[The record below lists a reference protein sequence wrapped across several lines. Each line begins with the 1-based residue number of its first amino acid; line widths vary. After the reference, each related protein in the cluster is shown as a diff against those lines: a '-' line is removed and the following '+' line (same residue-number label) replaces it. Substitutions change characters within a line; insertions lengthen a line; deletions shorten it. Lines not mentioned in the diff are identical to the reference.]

1 MKYLSKQ
8 QILESLSKLA
18 VFNQFFGLTF
28 LAAKR
33 SRLPIG
39 KVSDLSL
46 DSLNDKL
53 LKEYYRPDPRSKYY
67 FRVFRY
73 NYADKHWLRPDYA
86 GKGLQKLNTTSFKD
100 AFIHNKKTKSWGWK
114 PDYVDFLSKFL
125 PQQERVPA
133 FHLAVW
139 LFRDMAWDDTSVRRD
154 VVKHFVEEF
163 SITKDEGKTL
173 FSTTIES
180 SLDEEEAF
188 QPIPVNWRDI
198 DAEFSPPPDIE
209 PEKGGILTYL
219 ETSGIGPVSPLRFDP
234 GNRLNIITG
243 DNGLGKTFLLEAAW
257 WALTGKWAG
266 RPAYPNRL
274 KNAPLSAQIK
284 FQISGVR
291 AGKPQTIY
299 YSPAENRWP
308 EPSNR
313 ATISGLIVY
322 ARVDGSF
329 ALWDPAGSSASPD
342 GESILV
348 FNRDEIW
355 NGKPGRMEGLVR
367 DWTKWQDKPSK
378 YPFDIFKKVLARL
391 SPPEIGILLPGDPV
405 RIPLDP
411 REIPTIKHNYGDVPI
426 LFESAGVRRVI
437 TLAYLMV
444 WTWNEHKIFS
454 EQSNRPLENRMVVL
468 VDELEAHLHP
478 RWQRSILPALL
489 GVSTDLSSELELQ
502 LIVSTHSPL
511 VLASA
516 ESVFDESLDKLF
528 HLETSQNGKVL
539 FSQVPFVRYG
549 PVDSWLTSGVF
560 HLSQARSREAE
571 TVINRAIAL
580 QKEKKPS
587 EAEVRKV
594 HDLLQDTLPAEDAF
608 WPRWIFFARKYGVNL

>member
-284 FQISGVR
+284 FQSSGVR

-411 REIPTIKHNYGDVPI
+411 KDGRQVGADDDAPHRSV
-426 LFESAGVRRVI
+426 SA
-437 TLAYLMV
+437 
-444 WTWNEHKIFS
+444 
-454 EQSNRPLENRMVVL
+454 
-468 VDELEAHLHP
+468 
-478 RWQRSILPALL
+478 L
-489 GVSTDLSSELELQ
+489 GAVGC
-502 LIVSTHSPL
+502 
-511 VLASA
+511 
-516 ESVFDESLDKLF
+516 F
-528 HLETSQNGKVL
+528 
-539 FSQVPFVRYG
+539 
-549 PVDSWLTSGVF
+549 TSGQVRPYNNTIRDR
-560 HLSQARSREAE
+560 HLKS
-571 TVINRAIAL
+571 V
-580 QKEKKPS
+580 KP
-587 EAEVRKV
+587 
-594 HDLLQDTLPAEDAF
+594 
-608 WPRWIFFARKYGVNL
+608 

>member
-1 MKYLSKQ
+1 MKYLSKH
-8 QILESLSKLA
+8 QILESLSRLA
-18 VFNQFFGLTF
+18 IFNQFFGLTF

-33 SRLPIG
+33 SRFPIG
-39 KVSDLSL
+39 KVIDVSL

-53 LKEYYRPDPRSKYY
+53 LKEYYRPDPRSKFY
-67 FRVFRY
+67 FRVFRF
-73 NYADKHWLRPDYA
+73 NYADKYWLRQDYA
-86 GKGLQKLNTTSFKD
+86 GKGLQKLNTTTFKD
-100 AFIHNKKTKSWGWK
+100 AFIHDKKKKSWGWK
-114 PDYVDFLSKFL
+114 PNYVEFLSKFL
-125 PQQERVPA
+125 PQHDKVPA
-133 FHLAVW
+133 FDLAVW
-139 LFRDMAWDDTSVRRD
+139 LFRDKAWDDKSVRAD
-154 VVKHFVEEF
+154 VVSHFFEEF
-163 SITKDEGKTL
+163 DITSEERKKL
-173 FSTTIES
+173 FKKEIES
-180 SLDEEEAF
+180 SLDEKESF

-198 DAEFSPPPDIE
+198 ESEFTPPPDIE

-219 ETSGIGPVSPLRFDP
+219 EISGIGPVSPLLFDP

-243 DNGLGKTFLLEAAW
+243 DNGLGKTFLLEVAW

-266 RPAYPNRL
+266 RPAYPNRIGQTFQ
-274 KNAPLSAQIK
+274 KAQIK

-291 AGKPQTIY
+291 AGKPQTIL
-299 YSPAENRWP
+299 YSLNENRWP
-308 EPSNR
+308 EPLNR

-329 ALWDPAGSSASPD
+329 ALWDPAGSSATPG

-378 YPFDIFKKVLARL
+378 YPFEIFKKVLARL
-391 SPPEIGILLPGDPV
+391 SPPEMGILLPGDPI
-405 RIPLDP
+405 RLPLDP

-426 LFESAGVRRVI
+426 LFESAGIRRII

-454 EQSNRPLENRMVVL
+454 EQANRPLENRMVVL

-489 GVSTDLSSELELQ
+489 GVSNDLSSELELQ
-502 LIVSTHSPL
+502 LIGSTHSPL

-516 ESVFDESLDKLF
+516 ESIFDQSLDKLF
-528 HLETSQNGKVL
+528 HLETSRSGKVS

-549 PVDSWLTSGVF
+549 PADSWLTSGVF
-560 HLSQARSREAE
+560 NLSQPRSKEAE
-571 TVINRAIAL
+571 TVINQAVAL

-587 EAEVRKV
+587 EAEVKKV
-594 HDLLQDTLPAEDAF
+594 HDLLQETLPAEDAF
-608 WPRWIFFARKYGVNL
+608 WPRWIFFAKKYGVKL